1 MDKGECMVYFVA
13 TPIGNLAEIT
23 FRAIEVLKNVDIIFC
38 EDTRHSIK
46 LLNHYSIKKP
56 LYACHKFNE
65 KQAAE
70 KILVAAQEGK
80 NIAIL
85 SDAGMP
91 SICDPGY
98 CIVEELQKNAIEY
111 TVLSGACA
119 FVNALVLSG
128 FSTMQFT
135 FLGFLRGNTK
145 EKKALLQQHAKSVAT
160 IILYVAPHDVD
171 KDIALLYEVF
181 GERDACA
188 VREISKIHESV
199 EHFTL
204 ATGLKG
210 EKRGEYVL
218 LIKGAKSVENLL
230 NHLPERE
237 HIAHYMQLGMD
248 KKTALK
254 QVAADRG
261 VPKNTLYKF
270 TIDSKD

>member
-1 MDKGECMVYFVA
+1 MVYFVA

-23 FRAIEVLKNVDIIFC
+23 FRAIEVLKEVDVIFC

-46 LLNHYSIKKP
+46 LLNHYDIKKP

-65 KQAAE
+65 KQATE
-70 KILVAAQEGK
+70 KIIIAAREGK

-98 CIVEELQKNAIEY
+98 CIVEQLQQHAIAY
-111 TVLSGACA
+111 TVVSGACA

-145 EKKALLQQHAKSVAT
+145 EKKNLLQQYVNSQAT
-160 IILYVAPHDVD
+160 LIFYVAPHDVD
-171 KDIALLYEVF
+171 KDIALLHEVF
-181 GERDACA
+181 GEREACV
-188 VREISKIHESV
+188 VREISKIHE
-199 EHFTL
+199 EITHFTL
-204 ATGLKG
+204 SCGLQG

-218 LIKGAKSVENLL
+218 LIKGAESIENPL
-230 NHLPERE
+230 NALPERE

-248 KKTALK
+248 KKAALK
-254 QVAADRG
+254 QVAQDRG

-270 TIDSKD
+270 SIDKE